1 MRRSLTKEINTSG
14 RKGEAFPHCAA
25 AKPRWL
31 IEWHTVADAAVPR
44 ETSFFTP
51 NQISDK
57 SLARASLWLPNLHV
71 LRFGKSHSISRERK
85 RKVMATMDRGLE
97 NTAQPDAFGTGRQ
110 PRGLATLFFTELWE
124 RFSYYGMRAILVLYM
139 VAPVS
144 QGGLGFDTKHAAS
157 IYGTYTMSVYLTA
170 LPGGML
176 ADRIL
181 GAKLAVLLGGIVIA
195 CGHFSMVFHSLTFFY
210 LGMVLIAVGT
220 GLLKPNISAMVGSL
234 YTKDDPRRDSGFS
247 IFYMGINIG
256 AVLAPLVCG
265 YLAQGES
272 FKGFVARM
280 GFDVS
285 TSWHWG
291 FGAAGVGMCLG
302 LIIYGLNRKRL
313 PDVDR
318 SVLDIANDLEPAT
331 DQSSATATD
340 VSPGPRQRRANPLIA
355 VVLSLILPGAGH
367 LYRGQTGA
375 GLSWLFAFVLA
386 GIWYLAGGGI
396 ILGIVIIGI
405 VIACAI
411 SAARRPKASAQLT
424 PEEWKRVGAIF
435 VFFLFTILFWAA
447 YEQKGA
453 SLNLFA
459 KDLVRT
465 EVFGMKFPS
474 SWLQSC
480 TPAFVIM
487 LAPIFSYLWLRLGK
501 RQPSSPVKFTL
512 GLLFIGLAYCLLVPA
527 AWMTAYGRI
536 SPLWLVGLYFLEV
549 VGEMCLSPVGLSTV
563 TKLAPVKLVGIM
575 MGVWFLAA
583 SFGSKLAGKLSEYYL
598 PNSATLVKLYGGI
611 AVGLLI
617 SAGLLALLTPR
628 VKKLMGSV
636 N

>member
-1 MRRSLTKEINTSG
+1 
-14 RKGEAFPHCAA
+14 
-25 AKPRWL
+25 
-31 IEWHTVADAAVPR
+31 
-44 ETSFFTP
+44 
-51 NQISDK
+51 
-57 SLARASLWLPNLHV
+57 
-71 LRFGKSHSISRERK
+71 
-85 RKVMATMDRGLE
+85 MATMDRGLE
-97 NTAQPDAFGTGRQ
+97 NARPDALRAGRQ

-124 RFSYYGMRAILVLYM
+124 RFSFYGMRAILVLYM
-139 VAPVS
+139 VAPVA
-144 QGGLGFDTKHAAS
+144 QGGLGFERKDASS
-157 IYGTYTMSVYLTA
+157 IYGTYLMSVYLTA

-272 FKGFVARM
+272 FKAFVARM

-291 FGAAGVGMCLG
+291 FGAAGLGMCLG
-302 LIIYGLNRKRL
+302 LIIYLLNRKRL
-313 PDVDR
+313 PDVDPGAT
-318 SVLDIANDLEPAT
+318 DKAGAGEPGT
-331 DQSSATATD
+331 DQSSAVTTD
-340 VSPGPRQRRANPLIA
+340 VSSRPDQRRGNPVIA
-355 VVLSLILPGAGH
+355 VLLSLILPGAGH

-375 GLSWLFAFVLA
+375 GLSWLFAFLLA
-386 GIWYLAGGGI
+386 WTWYLLGGGI
-396 ILGIVIIGI
+396 IIAVVIVGL
-405 VIACAI
+405 VVACAV
-411 SAARRPKASAQLT
+411 AVARRPRGGAQLT
-424 PEEWKRVGAIF
+424 LEEWKRVAAIW

-447 YEQKGA
+447 YEQKGV

-480 TPAFVIM
+480 TPAFVII

-527 AWMTAYGRI
+527 AWMTAYGQI

-549 VGEMCLSPVGLSTV
+549 VGEMFLSPVGLSTV

-583 SFGSKLAGKLSEYYL
+583 SFGGKLAGELSKNYVPE
-598 PNSATLVKLYGGI
+598 STTLVKFYGGI
-611 AVGLLI
+611 AAGLLI
-617 SAGLLALLTPR
+617 SAGLLAVLTPK